1 MRLPIVLAQESWVA
15 CETPTIL
22 TQESWVACE
31 TPTILTQEPRYSASV
46 CEQALSLRS
55 LWGNYTTKKHVWD
68 FWAPASKSLF
78 FLAATPAPR
87 VHTLLLRASDSR
99 NFPPLVRIAQC
110 ADFAPP
116 RTSSSCRSSTS
127 MRYMLPQAC
136 SASCSLHSLLHLAH
150 PRAAANCIEH

>member
-1 MRLPIVLAQESWVA
+1 MWWLVPTQTADKNVRRVLGAVGSSA
-15 CETPTIL
+15 L
-22 TQESWVACE
+22 THGN
-31 TPTILTQEPRYSASV
+31 SASV

-110 ADFAPP
+110 ADFAA
-116 RTSSSCRSSTS
+116 RLHNDCRAPLGGKGAVYTYEVGGSGGG
-127 MRYMLPQAC
+127 RG
-136 SASCSLHSLLHLAH
+136 
-150 PRAAANCIEH
+150 RN